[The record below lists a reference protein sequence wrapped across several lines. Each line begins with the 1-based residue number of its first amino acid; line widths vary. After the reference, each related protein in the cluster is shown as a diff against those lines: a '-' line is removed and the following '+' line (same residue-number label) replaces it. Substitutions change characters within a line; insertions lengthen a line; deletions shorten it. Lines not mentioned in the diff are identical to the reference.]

1 MNDNMKMK
9 VHYALNFL
17 KDNLPLIITMF
28 IAIFL
33 IGFIPAAPAVKVSS
47 YGVQDNFSILTI
59 VVPIIL
65 ATILF
70 ATKTFS
76 YRHTKEAADMYMSL
90 PFKEREI
97 KWIRMIVFALSIIL
111 IFTITYFSSTAI
123 YYAKA
128 ITKYNYAH
136 EEFKVKYVYF
146 IPIYFFGLIAT
157 VSTYLINT
165 LFANLANRGGRAFL
179 YVLMGQVILGC
190 LILLPLIFYM
200 NEIVGEEETAF
211 SKWLGNLDQTTFSYS
226 FITPIA
232 FIQNF
237 FKTKLNGGPVDG
249 VAKNYYLPFI
259 VYNILGV
266 LSGAYMVLIKDP
278 SGEYAGDRKN
288 RCKAFSIIVHLA
300 FFSLIFLPITT
311 LDALVI
317 IIYVLCITLYYIL
330 LSVLGGTFKLNK
342 MDLFI
347 MLGVDI
353 CYIVMFALTIAI

>member
-33 IGFIPAAPAVKVSS
+33 IGFIPAATAVKVSS

-97 KWIRMIVFALSIIL
+97 KWIRMIVFL
-111 IFTITYFSSTAI
+111 IAIFLIYTITYFSSVTI
-123 YYAKA
+123 YYFKA
-128 ITKYNYAH
+128 VEKYA
-136 EEFKVKYVYF
+136 YF

-157 VSTYLINT
+157 ISTYLINCV
-165 LFANLANRGGRAFL
+165 FANLANRGGRAFL
-179 YVLMGQVILGC
+179 YVLMGQIVLGC

-226 FITPIA
+226 FVTPLA

-237 FKTKLNGGPVDG
+237 YKIKLVGVEQAE
-249 VAKNYYLPFI
+249 VAKAYYLPFI
-259 VYNILGV
+259 IYNVLGL
-266 LSGAYMVLIKDP
+266 LSGAGMVLLRDP

-288 RCKAFSIIVHLA
+288 RNKFFSTVVHLA
-300 FFSLIFLPITT
+300 FLSLLFLPLTS

-330 LSVLGGTFKLNK
+330 LSVLGGSFKLNK
-342 MDLFI
+342 MDFFTMLTVDVAYIAMFI
-347 MLGVDI
+347 LI
-353 CYIVMFALTIAI
+353 IAA